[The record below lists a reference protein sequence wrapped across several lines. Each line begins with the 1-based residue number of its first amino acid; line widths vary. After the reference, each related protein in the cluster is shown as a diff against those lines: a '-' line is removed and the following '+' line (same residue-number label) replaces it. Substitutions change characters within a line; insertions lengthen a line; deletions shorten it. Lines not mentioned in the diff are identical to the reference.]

1 MKRQKQNAKR
11 RAEQA
16 IARAT
21 KAITD
26 AGWTVKQQGMR
37 LVATKRTTERED
49 DSVTTLFESDY
60 TIEGLAACVERRERE
75 EGRKA

>member
-21 KAITD
+21 KAIEE
-26 AGWTVKQQGMR
+26 AGWTVKQQGIR
-37 LVATKRTTERED
+37 LVATKRVTERED

-60 TIEGLAACVERRERE
+60 TIEGLAVYVDRRERE
-75 EGRKA
+75 EGRK